1 MADHKKVDIESVDK
15 RMEVIIGARVIFKSE
30 KLVFSRIY
38 SIRDINRAFYAAWSR
53 KVSKVQC
60 AKYIKYFYSFTLLT

>member
-38 SIRDINRAFYAAWSR
+38 SIRIFIGPFMQLRAGKR
-53 KVSKVQC
+53 
-60 AKYIKYFYSFTLLT
+60 